1 MLRWLVW
8 ILAFWWLSRL
18 VGRLLRAGGA
28 RRDLPAR
35 APDGEEGP
43 DLSRL
48 SRQEISDADYEE
60 IPPRPR

>member
-18 VGRLLRAGGA
+18 IGRLLRAGGA
-28 RRDLPAR
+28 RRDLPSR
-35 APDGEEGP
+35 AAGGEGER

-60 IPPRPR
+60 IPPRSS